1 MPSESGAGGE
11 AVKKTGGMPLS
22 RPQLIAAL
30 RFQMDAGVTDLL
42 EDSPVNRLEAAAPE
56 LPRPE
61 ISSPHVSAQPSA
73 HPSAHPSAQPSAQ
86 PSGHKSAY
94 MAESAAPLARP
105 SQPVPPADIAT
116 AEALAQTADTLDS
129 LQTAMQGFDGCALKR
144 SAKNTV
150 FADGN
155 PQSRIMLVGE
165 APGRDEDRE
174 GKPFVG
180 RSGQLLD
187 RMLAAIGLDRE
198 HVYITNLVPWRPTG
212 NRTPTPDE
220 IALCK
225 PFLQKHIEL
234 VNPDLLLLVGG
245 VSAKELLQTSE
256 GITKIRGRWVD
267 VNIGDR
273 ARPALPILH
282 PAYLLRNPARKGD
295 AWKDLLSLKS
305 RLAEL
310 PEQAMEGGAD

>member
-1 MPSESGAGGE
+1 MPLESGAGGE
-11 AVKKTGGMPLS
+11 AVNTTGEMPLS

-30 RFQMDAGVTDLL
+30 RFQMQAGITDFL
-42 EDSPVNRLEAAAPE
+42 EDSPVNRLSAAPAATST
-56 LPRPE
+56 PE
-61 ISSPHVSAQPSA
+61 TSAPLDQKPLDQKPSIQKPQ
-73 HPSAHPSAQPSAQ
+73 H
-86 PSGHKSAY
+86 

-105 SQPVPPADIAT
+105 AQAVPLADIAT
-116 AEALAQTADTLDS
+116 AETLAKKAGTLDS
-129 LQTAMQGFDGCALKR
+129 LKAAMEGFDGCPLKR

-155 PQSRIMLVGE
+155 PHARIMLIGE
-165 APGRDEDRE
+165 APGRDEDRA

-187 RMLAAIGLDRE
+187 RMLAAIGLDRTQ
-198 HVYITNLVPWRPTG
+198 VYITNLVPWRPTG

-220 IALCK
+220 IGLCK

-234 VNPDLLLLVGG
+234 VNPDILLLVGG
-245 VSAKELLQTSE
+245 VSAKELLQTTE

-267 VNIGDR
+267 INTGDR
-273 ARPALPILH
+273 DRPALPILH
-282 PAYLLRNPARKGD
+282 PAYLLRNPARKSD
-295 AWKDLLSLKS
+295 AWKDLLSLKF

-310 PEQAMEGGAD
+310 PEQPIEDGSD